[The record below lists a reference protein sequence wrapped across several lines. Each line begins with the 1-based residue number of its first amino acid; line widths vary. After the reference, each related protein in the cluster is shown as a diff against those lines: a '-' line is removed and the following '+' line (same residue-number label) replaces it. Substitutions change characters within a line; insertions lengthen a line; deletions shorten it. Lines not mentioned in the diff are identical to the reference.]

1 MKQDKNKSLEY
12 SNSVY
17 IFVPMSYKD
26 PDEMYEP
33 LHRAILQEDDGEA
46 GCWEALDRWSGS
58 SSKDYNHDR
67 YLLRYIA
74 NRFHGRKQ
82 DKDENDRPRKVQR
95 GRYKENLYYNE
106 GNHFRLRDEEEVRR
120 KFRMPL
126 PEERCIVTNDGA
138 AKGNGFFLREVQ
150 LFTFD
155 TGVFILAFRVKVEDE
170 SAKAVGNTIF
180 QLKNVSQKNFRIEGN
195 GPEYSLLGLA
205 ENIGTDIFERAVL
218 EKPAYQ
224 GLHFR
229 YFYFQKEGFE
239 RANILTYL
247 KLEDPVDA
255 EIDAGKARESGKIDL
270 LHNKTCR
277 RDLFF
282 LRNGFNETFGDYE
295 NREKGEEEIYVHSER
310 AIWGITQEAAVCLVY
325 PNDDYFY
332 RVILPGNLNTCYL
345 LMYVLLLHQKYVL
358 YLFLRNIG
366 DKEHEDSREELRAYR
381 DRLYRFES
389 GYVFSH
395 ISEVPQYQGLYDKI
409 YRNMRLEEMYQ
420 DVREPLVVL
429 NKLEAEAEQKERE
442 EERQAREE
450 ERQAQEEQNKRL
462 TGAMFMLSLLVIISA
477 LTDGFGF
484 VNEIVKMSHWPAVG
498 WIGKIVV
505 VVVVAAIVATGLRD
519 LNIMKWGIEKWQK
532 KKK

>member
-1 MKQDKNKSLEY
+1 MKHSKGTFLEY
-12 SNSVY
+12 RNSVY

-26 PDEMYEP
+26 PDEMYAP
-33 LHRAILQEDDGEA
+33 LHRAILQKDNGEA
-46 GCWEALDRWSGS
+46 GDWEALDRWSGDDS
-58 SSKDYNHDR
+58 RDYSYDR

-74 NRFHGRKQ
+74 NRFHGRRRKE
-82 DKDENDRPRKVQR
+82 DENSRPLKVQR
-95 GRYKENLYYNE
+95 GRYEENLYYNE
-106 GNHFRLRDEEEVRR
+106 GNHFRLRDEEVRR
-120 KFRMPL
+120 KFHMPM
-126 PEERCIVTNDGA
+126 PEERCIVTTDGP

-155 TGVFILAFRVKVEDE
+155 TGVFILAFRLNVEDE
-170 SAKAVGNTIF
+170 SVNAVGNTIF
-180 QLKNVSQKNFRIEGN
+180 QLKNVSQRNFRIEEN
-195 GPEYSLLGLA
+195 GPRCSFLGLA

-229 YFYFQKEGFE
+229 YFYYQKEGYG

-247 KLEDPVDA
+247 MLEDPIDA
-255 EIDAGKARESGKIDL
+255 EVDAGKAGESGRRDL
-270 LHNKTCR
+270 LHNETCR

-282 LRNGFNETFGDYE
+282 LRNGFNETFADYE
-295 NREKGEEEIYVHSER
+295 DREKGEEEIYVHSDR
-310 AIWGITQEAAVCLVY
+310 AIWGITQEAAACLIY
-325 PNDDYFY
+325 PGKNYFY
-332 RVILPGNLNTCYL
+332 QAILPKNLHTSYL

-366 DKEHEDSREELRAYR
+366 DKEHEVSREELRAYR

-395 ISEVPQYQGLYDKI
+395 ISEVPQYQGLYEKI

-429 NKLEAEAEQKERE
+429 NKLEAEAEQNEWE

-484 VNEIVKMSHWPAVG
+484 VDDVAAAGSWPAAG
-498 WIGKIVV
+498 WIGKIIVIV
-505 VVVVAAIVATGLRD
+505 IVAAIVATGLRD
-519 LNIMKWGIEKWQK
+519 LNLLKWGKEKWQK